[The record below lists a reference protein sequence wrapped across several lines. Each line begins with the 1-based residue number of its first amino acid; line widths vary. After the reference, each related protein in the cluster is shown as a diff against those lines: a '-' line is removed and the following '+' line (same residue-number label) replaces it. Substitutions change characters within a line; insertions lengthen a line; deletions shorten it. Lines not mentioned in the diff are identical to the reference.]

1 LKKEDKMTQYYIQRV
16 TQIHDSDTGN
26 HFHVGPDRDG
36 LCCVEIRDVSSKGE
50 VEQSILMSK
59 EQAILVARA
68 ILEMY
73 AGSKSESYFDIGR

>member
-1 LKKEDKMTQYYIQRV
+1 MKQFHIERV

-26 HFHVGPDRDG
+26 HFYVGPDRDG

-50 VEQSILMSK
+50 VEQNILMSK
-59 EQAILVARA
+59 DQAVLVARA

-73 AGSKSESYFDIGR
+73 TGGVSGYYLDVGR

>member
-1 LKKEDKMTQYYIQRV
+1 MKKEDKMKQFHIERV

-26 HFHVGPDRDG
+26 HFYVGPDRDG

-50 VEQSILMSK
+50 VEQNILMSK
-59 EQAILVARA
+59 DQAVLVARA

-73 AGSKSESYFDIGR
+73 TGGVSGYYLDVGR

>member
-1 LKKEDKMTQYYIQRV
+1 MKQFYIERV

-26 HFHVGPDRDG
+26 HFYVGPNATG
-36 LCCVEIRDVSSKGE
+36 CVEIRDVSSKGE
-50 VEQSILMSK
+50 VEQNILMSK

>member
-1 LKKEDKMTQYYIQRV
+1 LKKEDKMKQYYIERV

-26 HFHVGPDRDG
+26 HFYVGPDRDG

-50 VEQSILMSK
+50 VEQNILMSK

-73 AGSKSESYFDIGR
+73 DTGQFGYSVDSGR